1 MILADTSVW
10 VDFFRRGSE
19 RFAKSLSQGQIAT
32 HSVVIGEL
40 AAGNLVQRAETLSL
54 LARLPAALE
63 GSPKECLLYLE
74 SHRLYGRG
82 VGWNDIQLLVSAQLS
97 HMPLWSSDIKLAEIG
112 AELRLAYAA
121 R

>member
-10 VDFFRRGSE
+10 IDFFRRGST
-19 RFAKSLSQGQIAT
+19 RFAKCLAHGRIVT

-40 AAGNLVQRAETLSL
+40 ATGNLLRRSETLGWLAL
-54 LARLPAALE
+54 LPRASE
-63 GSPKECLLYLE
+63 GSVKECLLYLE

-97 HMPLWSSDIKLAEIG
+97 HMPLWSLDGRLAQLST
-112 AELRLAYAA
+112 ELRLAYTP
-121 R
+121 

>member
-10 VDFFRRGSE
+10 IDFFRRGST
-19 RFAKSLSQGQIAT
+19 RFAKCLARGQIVT
-32 HSVVIGEL
+32 HSVIVGEL
-40 AAGNLVQRAETLSL
+40 ATGNLIKRSETLGW
-54 LARLPAALE
+54 LAMLPRASE
-63 GSPKECLLYLE
+63 GSVKECLLYLE

-97 HMPLWSSDIKLAEIG
+97 HVPLWSLDSRLAQLST
-112 AELRLAYAA
+112 ELRLAYTA

>member
-1 MILADTSVW
+1 MILADTSAW

-19 RFAKSLSQGQIAT
+19 RFAECLSQGQIAT

-40 AAGNLVQRAETLSL
+40 AAGNLVRRVETLSH

-82 VGWNDIQLLVSAQLS
+82 VGWNGIHLLVSAELS
-97 HMPLWSSDIKLAEIG
+97 HMPLWSLDTKLSEMSTK
-112 AELRLAYAA
+112 LRLAYAP

>member
-10 VDFFRRGSE
+10 IDFFRRGST
-19 RFAKSLSQGQIAT
+19 RFAKCLTRGQIVT
-32 HSVVIGEL
+32 HSVVVGEL
-40 AAGNLVQRAETLSL
+40 ATGNLLKRSETLGW
-54 LARLPAALE
+54 LAMLPRASE
-63 GSPKECLLYLE
+63 GSVKECLLYLE

-97 HMPLWSSDIKLAEIG
+97 HVPLWSLDSRLAQLST
-112 AELRLAYAA
+112 ELRLAYRA

>member
-19 RFAKSLSQGQIAT
+19 RFAESLSQGQIAT

-54 LARLPAALE
+54 LARLPAASE
-63 GSPKECLLYLE
+63 GSAKECLLYLE

-82 VGWNDIQLLVSAQLS
+82 IGWNDIQLLVSAQLS
-97 HMPLWSSDIKLAEIG
+97 HMAFWSSDTRLAKMST
-112 AELRLAYAA
+112 ELRLAYAP